1 MHFTAAH
8 LVIANVHLLRV
19 SVGCC
24 NVFVAMLLVASCLL
38 QCCWLFLGCCNVAT
52 DTQHKCN
59 AGRVVMLVD
68 STYLLNLRHVEARP
82 HGSFL
87 QHATC
92 NMQQQHVTCNLQHTL
107 YTMP

>member
-1 MHFTAAH
+1 
-8 LVIANVHLLRV
+8 
-19 SVGCC
+19 
-24 NVFVAMLLVASCLL
+24 
-38 QCCWLFLGCCNVAT
+38 
-52 DTQHKCN
+52 
-59 AGRVVMLVD
+59 
-68 STYLLNLRHVEARP
+68 LLNLRHVEARP